1 MSARPS
7 LATALS
13 DSVDSLVSADPPL
26 AELQRHCGG
35 EIPGTIA
42 IPALLDIVRTVRTR
56 RLHLTRNIVAQ
67 DGDQLI
73 RAWVEV
79 SPRGDGVDG
88 CTIVL
93 RGWLAQAVPPEDPM
107 LAEQR
112 RGEIDR
118 DLAELTA
125 RLDARQCV
133 LAVDGEAADLE
144 PLAAAMREGAG
155 RPWTDFVTLDGNG
168 YEQPMHWRLLDGA
181 SLRVDG
187 SQRAWRACLLPQQR
201 PGEEP
206 HGFELCLVSDQTL
219 AEPGARSKAVAA
231 KSSASAPMALVGRDI
246 APVLRQPIASII
258 ANAETIRTRLAG
270 PLDEKYAVY
279 AGDIVAAGQHLLGLL
294 ADLSDME
301 VVESEGFSTAPDRID
316 LGDVARQAAGIL
328 GVKAREKGIAIEAP
342 RLGSGLAATGEFR
355 RVLQVLLNL
364 IGNAIRYSPEGSRV
378 RLDLE
383 DRGDT
388 AYVTVA
394 DEGPGLSDEDKSRV
408 FEKFER
414 LGRSGDGGSGLGLYI
429 SRQLARAMGGELRV
443 ESEPGEGARFILE
456 LPATPPDS
464 GPA

>member
-7 LATALS
+7 LAAALS
-13 DSVDSLVSADPPL
+13 DAGDSLVSADPPL

-35 EIPGTIA
+35 DIPGTIA
-42 IPALLDIVRTVRTR
+42 IPALLDMVRTVRAKG
-56 RLHLTRNIVAQ
+56 LHLTRNIVAQ

-93 RGWLAQAVPPEDPM
+93 RNWLAQAVPPEDAM
-107 LAEQR
+107 LSEQR
-112 RGEIDR
+112 RAGIDR

-133 LAVDGEAADLE
+133 LSVEAEAADLD
-144 PLAAAMREGAG
+144 PLAAAMRDGAG

-168 YEQPMHWRLLDGA
+168 HEQPMHWRLLDGA

-201 PGEEP
+201 PGAEP
-206 HGFELCLVSDQTL
+206 HGFELCLVSDQVLPQAGTRRNE
-219 AEPGARSKAVAA
+219 ACVPAPAA
-231 KSSASAPMALVGRDI
+231 PIALVGRDI

-258 ANAETIRTRLAG
+258 ANAETIRSRLAG
-270 PLDEKYAVY
+270 PLDEKYAAY
-279 AGDIVAAGQHLLGLL
+279 AGDIVSAGQHLLGLL

-342 RLGSGLAATGEFR
+342 PLGTGLPATGEFR

-378 RLDLE
+378 RLELE
-383 DRGDT
+383 DRGET
-388 AYVTVA
+388 VCVIVT
-394 DEGPGLSDEDKSRV
+394 DEGSGLTEPDRGKV

-429 SRQLARAMGGELRV
+429 SRRLARAMGGELTV
-443 ESEPGEGARFILE
+443 ESRSGEGARFILE
-456 LPATPPDS
+456 LPATPP
-464 GPA
+464 GTGQA